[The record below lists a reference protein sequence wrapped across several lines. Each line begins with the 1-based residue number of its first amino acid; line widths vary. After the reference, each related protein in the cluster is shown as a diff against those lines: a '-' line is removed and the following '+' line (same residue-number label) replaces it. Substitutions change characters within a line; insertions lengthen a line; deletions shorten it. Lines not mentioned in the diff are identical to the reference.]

1 MTTGIVWD
9 ERYAWHDAGLASS
22 SPWAEP
28 YQSQPR
34 EHKEAVV
41 HAAKTA

>member
-1 MTTGIVWD
+1 MTTGIVCD

-28 YQSQPR
+28 YPAPEALQPSPSS
-34 EHKEAVV
+34 
-41 HAAKTA
+41 